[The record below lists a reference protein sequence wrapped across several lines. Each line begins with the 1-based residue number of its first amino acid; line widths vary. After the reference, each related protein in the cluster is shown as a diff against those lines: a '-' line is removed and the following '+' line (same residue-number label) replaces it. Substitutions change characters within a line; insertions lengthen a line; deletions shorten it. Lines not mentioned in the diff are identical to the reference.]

1 MSGCLRSCDIVPC
14 PFSDHCALLLS
25 SSIPDVIP
33 PGHGLWKL
41 NTSIL
46 CEDKYYDLIATVWCN
61 WRSLSL
67 TSLLLPNGGSRERV
81 LLRAS
86 LSGIVAKDS
95 VFV

>member
-1 MSGCLRSCDIVPC
+1 MT
-14 PFSDHCALLLS
+14 LLLL
-25 SSIPDVIP
+25 
-33 PGHGLWKL
+33 PGVTG
-41 NTSIL
+41 
-46 CEDKYYDLIATVWCN
+46 AP
-61 WRSLSL
+61 LSL